1 MSQRQRS
8 LLLVAVAIVGAT
20 GVARLLGYKVGGN
33 TVVRCRKGHLFTT
46 LWIPGVK
53 LKGLELGFVRL
64 QRCPVGR
71 HWSLIVPVKDST
83 LTDEEGRSA
92 AEHHDLWIP

>member
-83 LTDEEGRSA
+83 LTDEERRSA